1 MCMIGPMIGMVEHHV
16 NYLKIIQA
24 TERYRHMMREKGVLK
39 SMKAHTVSEMRE
51 IIAGKLVQ
59 GTDET
64 EIYFGAYRLKQI
76 KHKNTILFSK
86 KRIVN
91 WKVLEEFF
99 PLVLATEWNYKENE
113 IPHNVTVIYV
123 ENSEHAYWKFIHYYR
138 SLFNIPVI
146 AITGTSG
153 KTTTKEMIRHILSF
167 DHNVTATNL
176 TSNSR
181 TAYLQY
187 LLKLEE
193 NTEAAVYETAVG
205 APGDVL
211 TAGEYFKPTIGII
224 TNIGSHHL
232 NYCKTLEGYIAAKGE
247 MIEIVDPAG
256 VIIINGDD
264 FNTRKI
270 NVRRFPGKIIKVGKK
285 RNCHFKAMNIHY
297 RKDGMQFSV
306 QHKNKNYQVF
316 VPGLGEHQVYNALY
330 AIAAVQEMGV
340 SVPEAAKRLKSFKKY
355 EKQLQVLEGINGS
368 ILIDDTWSLT
378 TTSLE
383 AALKVLNEVG
393 IKKKTIA
400 IIGTITDLGSWGYI
414 IHKEA
419 GKIVYQQGV
428 DVLITIGF
436 HAKIIAEQAAE
447 MGIKSSIYSFNNGTL
462 AYNLLKEIV
471 DDETIILIKG
481 DMYSQTI
488 KELAAKLRY
497 KRK

>member
-1 MCMIGPMIGMVEHHV
+1 MTEFH
-16 NYLKIIQA
+16 YLNGYISRKLFEIYPIHLLI
-24 TERYRHMMREKGVLK
+24 TTYDESEGGRT
-39 SMKAHTVSEMRE
+39 MKAHTVGEIRG
-51 IIAGKLVQ
+51 IIAGELLQ

-64 EIYFGAYRLKQI
+64 KVYFGAYRLKQI
-76 KHKNTILFSK
+76 KNKNTILFTS

-91 WKVLEEFF
+91 WKSLEEFF
-99 PLVLATEWNYKENE
+99 PLVLATEWKYKENE
-113 IPHNVTVIYV
+113 IPDNITVINV
-123 ENSEHAYWKFIHYYR
+123 INSEQAYWKFIHYYR
-138 SLFNIPVI
+138 SLFDIPVV

-153 KTTTKEMIRHILSF
+153 KTTTKEMIRHILSI
-167 DHNVTATNL
+167 DHKVTATNL

-187 LLKLEE
+187 LLKIEE
-193 NTEAAVYETAVG
+193 DTEVAVFETAVG

-211 TAGEYFKPTIGII
+211 KAGEYFKPTIGII
-224 TNIGSHHL
+224 TNIGAHHL

-247 MIEIVDPAG
+247 MVEIIDPAG

-270 NVRRFPGKIIKVGKK
+270 NVRRFPGKIVKIGKK
-285 RNCHFKAMNIHY
+285 RNSHFKATNIHY

-316 VPGLGEHQVYNALY
+316 VPGFGEHQVYNALY
-330 AIAAVQEMGV
+330 AIAAVYEMGV
-340 SVPEAAKRLKSFKKY
+340 SVTEAARRLKSFIKY

-368 ILIDDTWSLT
+368 IVLDDTWSMT

-393 IKKKTIA
+393 LDKKKIA

-419 GKIVYQQGV
+419 GKIVYQNGV

-436 HAKIIAEQAAE
+436 HAKIIADHLVEL
-447 MGIKSSIYSFNNGTL
+447 GFRSPVYKFNNGTL
-462 AYNLLKEIV
+462 VYDLLKEIV

-481 DMYSQTI
+481 DMYSQSI
-488 KELAAKLRY
+488 KELAFKLRN
-497 KRK
+497 KSN